1 MSKVPLPFA
10 APTVTAKIVDGAR
23 WGDPGSGS
31 APGAGR
37 GVLGSTAAVLFFD
50 WPGQVR
56 LFFDWPGQVRLG
68 RRGRGTSQAVET
80 VVITGASSGVG
91 RAAALAFARAGA
103 RLVLSSRSAPALEQV
118 AAECRAL
125 RAEAHARAEAATGNA
140 AQAAAQGRA
149 EAGAGVK
156 AGGPAGSRVEGGA
169 RAQGENA
176 GGVTVVVADVTAP
189 ETVEAVAAAA
199 GDRIDVWVHT
209 AAVMA
214 YGRFEDVPAEVFDQV
229 VATDLLGAATV
240 ARVALKRFRRQ
251 GPKRGRGVLIFGG
264 SLLGTVVTPYTSSY
278 VTSKWGLRALVRAL
292 RLETRDAPAI
302 HVCLVSP
309 GAVDTPIY
317 RNAANFAGR
326 IGRPPPPIDRAE
338 KVAAAIVRCARRP
351 RGTVTVGAANKL
363 ILFGF
368 LATPPLYDFLV
379 GPLMRLAG
387 LSREKVAPHPGNV
400 FAPPPPSAE
409 SVRGGRRRR

>member
-1 MSKVPLPFA
+1 MA
-10 APTVTAKIVDGAR
+10 
-23 WGDPGSGS
+23 
-31 APGAGR
+31 
-37 GVLGSTAAVLFFD
+37 
-50 WPGQVR
+50 
-56 LFFDWPGQVRLG
+56 
-68 RRGRGTSQAVET
+68 RRGYLLAVET

-103 RLVLSSRSAPALEQV
+103 RLVLSSRSGPALEEV
-118 AAECRAL
+118 AAECRA
-125 RAEAHARAEAATGNA
+125 ARAESGAVARPGAGKVARPGTGVAARPGAGKVARPGTGVA
-140 AQAAAQGRA
+140 ARPGAGAVPGVDSGAVARAGA
-149 EAGAGVK
+149 EAG
-156 AGGPAGSRVEGGA
+156 GP
-169 RAQGENA
+169 GEA
-176 GGVTVVVADVTAP
+176 EGGVTVVVADVTRP
-189 ETVEAVAAAA
+189 DTIEAVAAAA

-214 YGRFEDVPAEVFDQV
+214 YGRFEDVPADVFDQV
-229 VATDLLGAATV
+229 VTTDLLGAATV
-240 ARVALKRFRRQ
+240 ARVALARFRQ
-251 GPKRGRGVLIFGG
+251 RGRGVLIFGG

-292 RLETRDAPAI
+292 RLETRDAPGI

-338 KVAAAIVRCARRP
+338 KAAAAIVRCARHP
-351 RGTVTVGAANKL
+351 RGTVNVGAANKL

-368 LATPPLYDFLV
+368 VATPALYDVLV

-387 LSREKVAPHPGNV
+387 LSREKVGPHPGNV
-400 FAPPPPSAE
+400 FAPPSPDAE
-409 SVRGGRRRR
+409 AVKGRRRAGPAAALRRGRSG